1 VKQLYKS
8 GEIKGKAAF
17 LIFSLLLL
25 LQSPAFSAFKKK
37 SKKNKEKEVKV
48 LEETLEESSEAG
60 IKLPA
65 GSKQR
70 TYFYK
75 IDEAILAG
83 IEYGSPESIRTAVA
97 KLRKADGLYEENE
110 KVLMNVAAEIIKI
123 VWPSEK
129 VNWESF
135 DQIEN
140 NPYTG
145 AINSAQNGIFDSS
158 TGNVDFLTT
167 ILPVVVILTPNI
179 SQGVYADCEP
189 SVLAALELNPDSL
202 LANYLAGLFYK
213 AKGDYKNAEKYLR
226 LAYEKQNNLL
236 EVILA
241 YSDILVLNQK
251 STVAVQV
258 IAGVPVE
265 HSEDLIV
272 LKEKAKV
279 SFSNKDYASAE
290 NYVAKVLQQT
300 PNDLAFLLFR
310 ARIFIEKKDY
320 IHAVSLLDMYARQN
334 DTNVDYLVLRARVQ
348 LDWSKNTNAA
358 TETVERAL
366 RLYPENEALLMLA
379 TRISSVTDS
388 PVAGKYADELAALVL
403 DKNPDNQ
410 EAFVYAMEGLIQR
423 ENWNEAYKISSRL
436 VAKEN
441 LPEDIVLNHVRICT
455 ELKKYTEALE
465 IASSAYKSN
474 PSSETLIQ
482 AYVIAYCS
490 VNAND
495 AALNLINDFINTASS
510 KMKSYLYYQRSFLQ
524 HTEDSSLAD
533 LRSSLIANPRN
544 SDALFRLY
552 EIYYAREDYRKAQYY
567 LRQVVA
573 INPNDSSVRK
583 LNEALTQLVK

>member
-179 SQGVYADCEP
+179 SQGVYEDCEP